1 MPDPSPTPSLL
12 GPKHWPTWIGIGFLR
27 LLSLLPLPWLSVLG
41 TGLGLAVHGLFGS
54 RRRIAARNIALC
66 FPELSDEQQATRT
79 RAHFVQ
85 LGRSILA
92 TGLHWFAPARR
103 LDRLFRIEGRAHLDD
118 ALQRN
123 QRVILLAP
131 HFVALEIG
139 GIYLSRLYPCISM
152 YQYVKNPVV
161 DRVIRRGRSRF
172 GIELTERKAP
182 MLQLVRSIR
191 GGRLFYYLPDQDP
204 GPKKGLFVPFF
215 GVQAATYPMLSRF
228 ARLSGAV
235 VIPCLTEQLD
245 RGQGWRIHLLPP
257 IEGFPGAD
265 EEADT
270 ARMNTVIEAAI
281 ARMPSQYFWVH
292 KRFKTRPPGEASVY

>member
-66 FPELSDEQQATRT
+66 FPELSGEQQAART

>member
-41 TGLGLAVHGLFGS
+41 TGLGLAVHALFGS

>member
-257 IEGFPGAD
+257 IEGFPGTD

-281 ARMPSQYFWVH
+281 ARMPPQYFWVH

>member
-27 LLSLLPLPWLSVLG
+27 LLSLLPLPWLSTLG
-41 TGLGLAVHGLFGS
+41 TGLGLAVHALFGS

-66 FPELSDEQQATRT
+66 FPELSGEQQAERT

>member
-41 TGLGLAVHGLFGS
+41 TGLGLAVHALFGS

-66 FPELSDEQQATRT
+66 FPELSGEQQAARTRT
-79 RAHFVQ
+79 HFVQ

>member
-270 ARMNTVIEAAI
+270 TRMNTVIEAAI

>member
-27 LLSLLPLPWLSVLG
+27 LLSLLPLPWLSTLG
-41 TGLGLAVHGLFGS
+41 TGLGLAVHALFGS
-54 RRRIAARNIALC
+54 RRRIAERNIALC
-66 FPELSDEQQATRT
+66 FPELSGEQQAARTRT
-79 RAHFVQ
+79 HFVQ